1 MQVLQAAF
9 SFPVADAKR
18 TYNFYK
24 AIFGSD
30 ACERDAEV
38 VTVTLPGSQI
48 FFIQTDEFNFLL
60 KPAEVEAV
68 LASGLNAAMLSV
80 TVATRDD
87 AYAILKLAADA
98 GGKPCG
104 QAVPYPWGL
113 AAYFT
118 DPDGHL
124 VEAIW
129 RDVKNSPI

>member
-18 TYNFYK
+18 THDFYK
-24 AIFGSD
+24 GVFGAD

-68 LASGLNAAMLSV
+68 LAPGLNAAMLSV

-129 RDVKNSPI
+129 RG